1 MVVFLP
7 NKKRGE
13 RMSTIISKLK
23 SIRQLKNLSQQQLA
37 DLVGV
42 SRESI
47 AAYENG
53 RVRPSL
59 PVLLKLAKVLGVKPE
74 DLFDLED
81 STPAASR

>member
-1 MVVFLP
+1 
-7 NKKRGE
+7 
-13 RMSTIISKLK
+13 MSTIISKLK